1 MTTSQQTYARRLSD
15 AEVREM
21 RELHAVKG
29 MSAAKIARQFG
40 VKPITVGRVV
50 SHRTYT
56 NVADIEGGTSTCPCL
71 AHTVARRQNVNLGR
85 ARALDV
91 NALCTHCGRP
101 VRSTVAYLQ
110 AHNGA
115 VSCTECGGER

>member
-1 MTTSQQTYARRLSD
+1 MTTSEGVYARRLS
-15 AEVREM
+15 AAQVREM

-29 MSAAKIARQFG
+29 LSAAKIARQFG
-40 VKPITVGRVV
+40 VKPITVSRVV

-56 NVADIEGGTSTCPCL
+56 DVPDVDGGTSTCPCL
-71 AHTVARRQNVNLGR
+71 AHTIARRQNVNLGR

-91 NALCTHCGRP
+91 NALCTQCGRL

-110 AHNGA
+110 AHNGV
-115 VSCTECGGER
+115 VSCTDCGGER